1 MSELSSIFRNYGTH
15 SISDLLEVTFGS
27 EYVKYASAASS
38 SSGTEWDDKK
48 YEVLKIYFHPIYF
61 KILPWKNERKS
72 ATSDK
77 LIQKNRIVEDFVIVE
92 KSMNLDCFDLARMN
106 KNFASRVFGIKVAVH
121 NYVEQKTLIINGL
134 VDNVLLDC
142 ISCEHVTNRI
152 SNLWKNVPKDPEFM
166 AESFTKYIKSLSLK
180 DILVFSN
187 DELYSRYLSTVSVIQ
202 LMKQKQTSQLVKE
215 FINTDLFSQRSMLIQ
230 LLLKSNEH
238 EYKYLSYLLYDMLS
252 NETNP
257 QVESNE
263 QTALFN
269 SLPWNMKLY
278 FKDAMKQTVSYTNA
292 ISKYDSG
299 NIPLEQQI
307 CLLKTTDAVKEKA
320 MVKLREIKSKSDDTT
335 TKARQYLDGLL
346 KIPFGAFSREKIL
359 DEIAAVKEIYSQ
371 MQVRSRNIFCEDHDE
386 ESEEKTEKATV
397 LEIKNSCIKINNRI
411 DEIAS
416 KYLNKFII
424 GLISSNKKDVLLSVL
439 TKVTMFIKKNKL
451 NIVVVA
457 MSGKTIE
464 QIRTSI
470 ECCVTN
476 VFEIALMSLKKY
488 KKGEG
493 EDCVLQ
499 KCDVFFKELVG
510 EYCFDKKCGSPI
522 SLMRDLIN
530 DSSKM
535 EKIMSGVSDY
545 VTNVSATLDSAV
557 HGHVQAKR
565 QIERIVGQ
573 WISGE
578 STGYCFGFEGP
589 PGVGKC
595 FAKNTPIMLS
605 NGEIKM
611 VQDITINDK
620 LMGDDSR
627 ERNVLALGNG
637 KEKMYRIEQV
647 KGDNYIVNESHILS
661 LKMSKSGKKGYKH
674 QTILGKRYLKDEIID
689 ICIKD
694 YLNLPEYIKGC
705 LKGYKVGV
713 EFIESYVS
721 LEPYALGCWL
731 GDGTSRNFG
740 ITTIDEPIINY
751 FREFAKKYDL
761 EIKQGKG
768 NNEIT
773 YSITTGKM
781 GGRSDKNI
789 LMNKLKEYNLIN
801 NKHIP
806 SKYKC
811 NSREV
816 RLQLLA
822 GLIDTDGYYNED
834 NNSLEIAQKNK
845 KLAED
850 ILWIVRS
857 LGFRGIMKECTKSC
871 TYKGEKRCGQY
882 YRTIITGK
890 GLQDIPT
897 LLERKKPREHN
908 QIKDCL
914 NTGIKVI
921 PLEEDEYFGFQIDGN
936 SRFLL
941 GDFTVTHN
949 TSLAKYGLA
958 NCLKN
963 ENGESRPFAFI
974 AMGGSSNGST
984 LEGHN
989 YTYVGSMWGKIVDI
1003 LMDKKCMNPI
1013 IFIDELDKISNTDHG
1028 REIVGILT
1036 HLIDST
1042 QNDCFQDKYFN
1053 GIDLDLS
1060 KALFIFSYNDPGA
1073 VDKILLDRIH
1083 RIKFKHIT
1091 LDEKLVICKNYLL
1104 PELYKKMGLENGV
1117 VELSEDNLKFIIEK
1131 YTCEPGVRK
1140 LKELLFEI
1148 IGDINLKCIKM
1159 KTSDHDDSHD
1169 DACVSLA
1176 LSLPIPITITNEE
1189 IKMKYLRER
1198 HEVRVQQISASS
1210 KVGIINGLWANA
1222 VGRGGIIP
1230 IEAHFFPCDRF
1241 FDLKLTG
1248 MQGDVMK
1255 ESMNVAKTLAWSLLT
1270 EDEMTRNLEMFTK
1283 MKMQGIHIHCPE
1295 GATPKDGPSAGTAIT
1310 CVLYSLLTNKKID
1323 NRIAITGEINLQGHV
1338 TAIGGLD
1345 LKIMGGING
1354 GVTTFIFPKDN
1365 KKDYD
1370 EFMEKNGTK
1379 EEVKSIV
1386 FIQVSSIQ
1394 EVLGMIFC

>member
-1 MSELSSIFRNYGTH
+1 MKPKNFKLKNDLCEYYSPAKAATTSVAVTTAEASCMLLQIEKLREMIQRTILAQHQYKLVDVLSANDINLSVQYLEKIYQNLDGIEAGLHSASGKTMLELKYEIKLIMSELSSIFRNYGTH
-15 SISDLLEVTFGS
+15 SISDLLEVTIGS
-27 EYVKYASAASS
+27 EYVKNSSAPASA
-38 SSGTEWDDKK
+38 GTEWDHKK
-48 YEVLKIYFHPIYF
+48 YEVLKMYFHPTYF
-61 KILPWKNERKS
+61 KILPWKNDKKS
-72 ATSDK
+72 ATSEK
-77 LIQKNRIVEDFVIVE
+77 LIQKNRIVEDFLIVE
-92 KSMNLDCFDLARMN
+92 KSTNLDCFDLARTN
-106 KNFASRVFGIKVAVH
+106 KNFTSRVFGIKVSVH
-121 NYVEQKTLIINGL
+121 NYIEQKTLIINGL

-142 ISCEHVTNRI
+142 IPCEHVVSRI
-152 SNLWKNVPKDPEFM
+152 SDLWKNVPNDPEFM

-180 DILVFSN
+180 DLLVFSN
-187 DELYSRYLSTVSVIQ
+187 EELYSKYLSNISVIQ
-202 LMKQKQTSQLVKE
+202 LIKQKQTSQIVKE
-215 FINTDLFSQRSMLIQ
+215 FISTDLFSQRTMLVQ

-252 NETNP
+252 NEINP

-292 ISKYDSG
+292 ISKYDAG

-320 MVKLREIKSKSDDTT
+320 MIKLREIKSKSDDTT

-346 KIPFGAFSREKIL
+346 KIPFGTFSREKIL
-359 DEIAAVKEIYSQ
+359 DEMATVKQIYLQ
-371 MQVRSRNIFCEDHDE
+371 MCERGAGAIDE
-386 ESEEKTEKATV
+386 NDVKNEKTTAPTA
-397 LEIKNSCIKINNRI
+397 LEIKNTCIKINNNI
-411 DEIAS
+411 DKIGV
-416 KYLNKFII
+416 KYLNKFIL
-424 GLISSNKKDVLLSVL
+424 GLLGSHKKDVLL
-439 TKVTMFIKKNKL
+439 TIMNKVTTFIKKHKL
-451 NIVVVA
+451 QVVITA
-457 MSGKTIE
+457 GKTVDH
-464 QIRTSI
+464 IRETI
-470 ECCVTN
+470 KCCITHI
-476 VFEIALMSLKKY
+476 FDAAFLTLKLEKC
-488 KKGEG
+488 GA
-493 EDCVLQ
+493 DCGADCGTDCGAD
-499 KCDVFFKELVG
+499 CDNFLKELIG
-510 EYCFDKKCGSPI
+510 EYCLEDKCGLSPI
-522 SLMRDLIN
+522 SLMREIITDKI
-530 DSSKM
+530 KI
-535 EKIMSGVSDY
+535 EKIMNGVGDY
-545 VTNVSATLDSAV
+545 VTTVSETLDSAV

-589 PGVGKC
+589 PGIGK
-595 FAKNTPIMLS
+595 
-605 NGEIKM
+605 
-611 VQDITINDK
+611 
-620 LMGDDSR
+620 
-627 ERNVLALGNG
+627 
-637 KEKMYRIEQV
+637 
-647 KGDNYIVNESHILS
+647 
-661 LKMSKSGKKGYKH
+661 
-674 QTILGKRYLKDEIID
+674 
-689 ICIKD
+689 
-694 YLNLPEYIKGC
+694 
-705 LKGYKVGV
+705 
-713 EFIESYVS
+713 
-721 LEPYALGCWL
+721 
-731 GDGTSRNFG
+731 
-740 ITTIDEPIINY
+740 
-751 FREFAKKYDL
+751 
-761 EIKQGKG
+761 
-768 NNEIT
+768 
-773 YSITTGKM
+773 
-781 GGRSDKNI
+781 
-789 LMNKLKEYNLIN
+789 
-801 NKHIP
+801 
-806 SKYKC
+806 
-811 NSREV
+811 
-816 RLQLLA
+816 
-822 GLIDTDGYYNED
+822 
-834 NNSLEIAQKNK
+834 
-845 KLAED
+845 
-850 ILWIVRS
+850 
-857 LGFRGIMKECTKSC
+857 
-871 TYKGEKRCGQY
+871 
-882 YRTIITGK
+882 
-890 GLQDIPT
+890 
-897 LLERKKPREHN
+897 
-908 QIKDCL
+908 
-914 NTGIKVI
+914 
-921 PLEEDEYFGFQIDGN
+921 
-936 SRFLL
+936 
-941 GDFTVTHN
+941 

-1013 IFIDELDKISNTDHG
+1013 IFIDELDKISNTEHG

-1060 KALFIFSYNDPGA
+1060 KTLFIFSYNDAGA

-1083 RIKFKHIT
+1083 RIKFKHIS
-1091 LDEKLVICKNYLL
+1091 LDEKLVICKKYLL

-1117 VELSEDNLKFIIEK
+1117 VEMSEANLTFIIEK

-1148 IGDINLKCIKM
+1148 IGEINLECIKM
-1159 KTSDHDDSHD
+1159 KTKSNNDSI
-1169 DACVSLA
+1169 
-1176 LSLPIPITITNEE
+1176 SLPVVITNEE

-1198 HEVRVQQISASS
+1198 HEVRVQQISAYS

-1283 MKMQGIHIHCPE
+1283 TKMQGIHIHCPE

-1379 EEVKSIV
+1379 EEIKSIV

>member
-1 MSELSSIFRNYGTH
+1 MKPKNFKIKNDLCEYYSPAKAATTSVAVTTAEVSCMLLQIEKLREMIQRTILAQHQYKLVDILSANDINLSVQYLEKIYQNLDGIEAGLHSDSGKTMLELKYEIKLIMSELSSIFRNYGTH
-15 SISDLLEVTFGS
+15 SVSDLLEVTVGS
-27 EYVKYASAASS
+27 EYVKNASASA
-38 SSGTEWDDKK
+38 GTEWDHKK
-48 YEVLKIYFHPIYF
+48 YEVLKMYFHPTYF
-61 KILPWKNERKS
+61 KILPWKNEKKS
-72 ATSDK
+72 ATSEK
-77 LIQKNRIVEDFVIVE
+77 LIQKNRIVEDFLIVE
-92 KSMNLDCFDLARMN
+92 KSTNLDCFDLARTN
-106 KNFASRVFGIKVAVH
+106 KNFTSRVFGIKVSVH
-121 NYVEQKTLIINGL
+121 NYIEQKTLIINGL

-142 ISCEHVTNRI
+142 IPCEHVVSRI
-152 SNLWKNVPKDPEFM
+152 SNLWKNVPNDPEFM

-180 DILVFSN
+180 DLLVFSN
-187 DELYSRYLSTVSVIQ
+187 EELYSKYLSNISVIQ
-202 LMKQKQTSQLVKE
+202 LIKQKQTSQIVKE
-215 FINTDLFSQRSMLIQ
+215 FISTDLFSQRTMLVQ

-252 NETNP
+252 NEINP

-292 ISKYDSG
+292 ISKYDAG

-320 MVKLREIKSKSDDTT
+320 MIKLREIKSKSDDTT

-346 KIPFGAFSREKIL
+346 KIPFGTFSREKIL
-359 DEIAAVKEIYSQ
+359 DEMASVKQIYLQ
-371 MQVRSRNIFCEDHDE
+371 MCERGAGAIDDNDVKN
-386 ESEEKTEKATV
+386 EKTRATTATTATTAPTT
-397 LEIKNSCIKINNRI
+397 LEIKNTCIKINNNI
-411 DEIAS
+411 DKIGV
-416 KYLNKFII
+416 KYLNKFIL
-424 GLISSNKKDVLLSVL
+424 GLLGSHKKDVLL
-439 TKVTMFIKKNKL
+439 TIMNKVTTFIKKHKL
-451 NIVVVA
+451 QVVITA
-457 MSGKTIE
+457 GKTVDH
-464 QIRTSI
+464 IRETI
-470 ECCVTN
+470 KCCITHI
-476 VFEIALMSLKKY
+476 FDAAFLTLKL
-488 KKGEG
+488 E
-493 EDCVLQ
+493 
-499 KCDVFFKELVG
+499 KCDADCGADCGADCDIFLKELIG
-510 EYCFDKKCGSPI
+510 EYCLEDKCGLSPI
-522 SLMRDLIN
+522 SLMREIITDKI
-530 DSSKM
+530 KI
-535 EKIMSGVSDY
+535 EKIMNGVGDY
-545 VTNVSATLDSAV
+545 VTTVSETLDSAV

-589 PGVGKC
+589 PGIGK
-595 FAKNTPIMLS
+595 
-605 NGEIKM
+605 
-611 VQDITINDK
+611 
-620 LMGDDSR
+620 
-627 ERNVLALGNG
+627 
-637 KEKMYRIEQV
+637 
-647 KGDNYIVNESHILS
+647 
-661 LKMSKSGKKGYKH
+661 
-674 QTILGKRYLKDEIID
+674 
-689 ICIKD
+689 
-694 YLNLPEYIKGC
+694 
-705 LKGYKVGV
+705 
-713 EFIESYVS
+713 
-721 LEPYALGCWL
+721 
-731 GDGTSRNFG
+731 
-740 ITTIDEPIINY
+740 
-751 FREFAKKYDL
+751 
-761 EIKQGKG
+761 
-768 NNEIT
+768 
-773 YSITTGKM
+773 
-781 GGRSDKNI
+781 
-789 LMNKLKEYNLIN
+789 
-801 NKHIP
+801 
-806 SKYKC
+806 
-811 NSREV
+811 
-816 RLQLLA
+816 
-822 GLIDTDGYYNED
+822 
-834 NNSLEIAQKNK
+834 
-845 KLAED
+845 
-850 ILWIVRS
+850 
-857 LGFRGIMKECTKSC
+857 
-871 TYKGEKRCGQY
+871 
-882 YRTIITGK
+882 
-890 GLQDIPT
+890 
-897 LLERKKPREHN
+897 
-908 QIKDCL
+908 
-914 NTGIKVI
+914 
-921 PLEEDEYFGFQIDGN
+921 
-936 SRFLL
+936 
-941 GDFTVTHN
+941 

-1013 IFIDELDKISNTDHG
+1013 IFIDELDKISNTEHG

-1060 KALFIFSYNDPGA
+1060 KTLFIFSYNDASA

-1083 RIKFKHIT
+1083 RIKFKHIS
-1091 LDEKLVICKNYLL
+1091 LDEKLVICKKYLL

-1117 VELSEDNLKFIIEK
+1117 VEMSEANLTFIIEK

-1148 IGDINLKCIKM
+1148 IGEINLECIKM
-1159 KTSDHDDSHD
+1159 KTKSNNDSI
-1169 DACVSLA
+1169 
-1176 LSLPIPITITNEE
+1176 SLPVVITNEE

-1198 HEVRVQQISASS
+1198 HEVRVQQISAYS

-1283 MKMQGIHIHCPE
+1283 TKMQGIHIHCPE

-1379 EEVKSIV
+1379 EEIKSIV

>member
-1 MSELSSIFRNYGTH
+1 MKTKNFKIKNDLCDFYSPVKIAAAEAAPVVAAVTTAETSCMLLQIERLREMIQRTILAQHQYKLVDILSANDINISIQYLEKIYRNLDGIEAGLHSASGKTVLESKYEIKLVMSELSSIFRNYGTH
-15 SISDLLEVTFGS
+15 SISDLLEVTVGS
-27 EYVKYASAASS
+27 EYVKSACESLCSS
-38 SSGTEWDDKK
+38 AGTVFGLTSSGEWDHKK
-48 YEVLKIYFHPIYF
+48 YEVLNTYFHPINF
-61 KILPWKNERKS
+61 KILPWKNEKKS
-72 ATSDK
+72 ATSEK

-92 KSMNLDCFDLARMN
+92 KSTNLDCFDLARTN
-106 KNFASRVFGIKVAVH
+106 KNFTSRVFGIKVAVH
-121 NYVEQKTLIINGL
+121 NYIEQKTLIINGL

-142 ISCEHVTNRI
+142 IPCEHVVTRI
-152 SNLWKNVPKDPEFM
+152 LNLWKNVPNDPEFM

-180 DILVFSN
+180 DLLVFTN
-187 DELYSRYLSTVSVIQ
+187 DELYSKYLSNTSMTQVI
-202 LMKQKQTSQLVKE
+202 KQKQTSQLVKE
-215 FINTDLFSQRSMLIQ
+215 FINMDLFSQRSMIVQ

-252 NETNP
+252 NEMNP

-292 ISKYDSG
+292 ISKYDAG
-299 NIPLEQQI
+299 KIPLEQQI

-346 KIPFGAFSREKIL
+346 KIPFGTYSREKVL
-359 DEIAAVKEIYSQ
+359 DEMAKVKEIYLQ
-371 MQVRSRNIFCEDHDE
+371 LCKRDVKCAINDDDIKN
-386 ESEEKTEKATV
+386 EKITA
-397 LEIKNSCIKINNRI
+397 LEIKNTCIKINNEM
-411 DEIAS
+411 DEIGV
-416 KYLNKFII
+416 KYLNNFIN
-424 GLISSNKKDVLLSVL
+424 GLIRNNKKDVLLTIL
-439 TKVTMFIKKNKL
+439 NKVTTFIKKHKL
-451 NIVVVA
+451 QIGITA
-457 MSGKTIE
+457 GKTVEHIKE
-464 QIRTSI
+464 SI
-470 ECCVTN
+470 KCCITHIFNVAFMKIKVEECDN
-476 VFEIALMSLKKY
+476 
-488 KKGEG
+488 
-493 EDCVLQ
+493 EDENECQ
-499 KCDVFFKELVG
+499 SYAHYDVFLKELIL
-510 EYCFDKKCGSPI
+510 EYCLEDISPI
-522 SLMRDLIN
+522 SLMREVIIDKI
-530 DSSKM
+530 KM
-535 EKIMSGVSDY
+535 EKIMHGVGEY
-545 VTNVSATLDSAV
+545 VTAVSETLDSAV

-589 PGVGKC
+589 PGCGK
-595 FAKNTPIMLS
+595 
-605 NGEIKM
+605 
-611 VQDITINDK
+611 
-620 LMGDDSR
+620 
-627 ERNVLALGNG
+627 
-637 KEKMYRIEQV
+637 
-647 KGDNYIVNESHILS
+647 
-661 LKMSKSGKKGYKH
+661 
-674 QTILGKRYLKDEIID
+674 
-689 ICIKD
+689 
-694 YLNLPEYIKGC
+694 
-705 LKGYKVGV
+705 
-713 EFIESYVS
+713 
-721 LEPYALGCWL
+721 
-731 GDGTSRNFG
+731 
-740 ITTIDEPIINY
+740 
-751 FREFAKKYDL
+751 
-761 EIKQGKG
+761 
-768 NNEIT
+768 
-773 YSITTGKM
+773 
-781 GGRSDKNI
+781 
-789 LMNKLKEYNLIN
+789 
-801 NKHIP
+801 
-806 SKYKC
+806 
-811 NSREV
+811 
-816 RLQLLA
+816 
-822 GLIDTDGYYNED
+822 
-834 NNSLEIAQKNK
+834 
-845 KLAED
+845 
-850 ILWIVRS
+850 
-857 LGFRGIMKECTKSC
+857 
-871 TYKGEKRCGQY
+871 
-882 YRTIITGK
+882 
-890 GLQDIPT
+890 
-897 LLERKKPREHN
+897 
-908 QIKDCL
+908 
-914 NTGIKVI
+914 
-921 PLEEDEYFGFQIDGN
+921 
-936 SRFLL
+936 
-941 GDFTVTHN
+941 

-1060 KALFIFSYNDPGA
+1060 KVLFIFSYNDPGA

-1083 RIKFKHIT
+1083 RIKFKHIS
-1091 LDEKLVICKNYLL
+1091 LDEKLVICKKYLL

-1117 VELSEDNLKFIIEK
+1117 VELSEVNLTFIIEK

-1148 IGDINLKCIKM
+1148 IGEINLECIKM
-1159 KTSDHDDSHD
+1159 KTKSNNDSI
-1169 DACVSLA
+1169 
-1176 LSLPIPITITNEE
+1176 SLPIVITNEE

-1198 HEVRVQQISASS
+1198 HEVRVQQISAHSN
-1210 KVGIINGLWANA
+1210 VGIINGLWANA
-1222 VGRGGIIP
+1222 MGRGGIIP

-1283 MKMQGIHIHCPE
+1283 TKMQGIHIHCPE

-1370 EFMEKNGTK
+1370 EFMEKNGSK